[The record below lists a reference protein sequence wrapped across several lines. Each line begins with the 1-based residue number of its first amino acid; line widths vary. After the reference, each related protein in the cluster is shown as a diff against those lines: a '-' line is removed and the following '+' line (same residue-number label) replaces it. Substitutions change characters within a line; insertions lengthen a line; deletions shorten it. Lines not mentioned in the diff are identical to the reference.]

1 MAKEDINSIRE
12 APLLLEVHYLCHSK
26 TVEHGVAL
34 VLKVCKRFRTEETQN
49 EAVLVHHTAEKQQSA
64 KRMTTPTTLW
74 RIVGSLF

>member
-26 TVEHGVAL
+26 TVAL

-74 RIVGSLF
+74 RIVGSLFKKYN